1 VRPIPT
7 YRILKLWN
15 RNHIHSLILYAQLSE
30 IKESKVMV
38 NRKTLKQPN
47 THTCAKAG
55 PNFELNLSFFKRGTT
70 SGPVG

>member
-1 VRPIPT
+1 M
-7 YRILKLWN
+7 
-15 RNHIHSLILYAQLSE
+15 LYAQLSK